1 MKSDMPGGDRL
12 RIAIVKQLA
21 HAWNE
26 GGLNYA
32 VLHGL
37 ENYPRSLGR
46 DLDVLVQADH
56 VKEALAVATRI
67 LEEEGWTVV
76 HPPAIWG
83 ERLLAFN
90 GCSWDDVLEVHTM
103 TGLAWRFTI
112 FRIRP
117 QATFQKNDF
126 RTDPWAGFIKR
137 VMLPMLAGEFDR
149 FVARPAELKIQRD
162 EEGPVSDFLPGF
174 CGRKTAM
181 MVIASLRNADV
192 DALREMLPRLKRS
205 IILRS
210 LVRHPVTSILQVLR
224 HAWRKIRRPLSPCA
238 PVIALV
244 GPDGTGKSTV
254 IKCLRDGDTSVFTAT
269 VVRHWRPGLLP
280 RLGVFVGRPAPV
292 PDADGTVA
300 PRRTAGHLQWLR
312 LGYYFLDF
320 ILGYVFRD
328 RMDSACQRLVIYD
341 RCALDMVV
349 DPLRYG
355 LSSTR
360 GTRLLWHLIPK
371 PDLIILLYDEPDRIH
386 SRKSEVSSHEIGVQI
401 KNWMQLRDQ
410 GKIDA
415 VVRVD
420 VTPGE
425 VANRV
430 QDLVLQRFMQMN
442 GGVVESGLFGEE
454 QVSD

>member
-1 MKSDMPGGDRL
+1 MKSDMRGGDRL

-56 VKEALAVATRI
+56 VKEALAVAKKI
-67 LEEEGWTVV
+67 LEEGGWTVV

-90 GCSWDDVLEVHTM
+90 GCSWNDVLEVHTM
-103 TGLAWRFTI
+103 TRLAWRFTI

-117 QATFQKNDF
+117 QATLQKDDF

-137 VMLPMLAGEFDR
+137 VMLPMLAGDLDR

-181 MVIASLRNADV
+181 MVITSLRNADV

-210 LVRHPVTSILQVLR
+210 LVRHPVTSVLQVLR
-224 HAWRKIRRPLSPCA
+224 RAWRKIRRPLSPCA

-254 IKCLRDGDTSVFTAT
+254 IKCLRDGDTSVFTGT

-300 PRRTAGHLQWLR
+300 PRRTPGRLQWLR

-320 ILGYVFRD
+320 ILGYVLRD
-328 RMDSACQRLVIYD
+328 RMDSARQRLVLYD
-341 RCALDMVV
+341 RCALDMIV

-355 LSSTR
+355 LSSAR

-371 PDLIILLYDEPDRIH
+371 PDLIILLDDEPGRIH
-386 SRKSEVSSHEIGVQI
+386 SRKSELSAHEIGR
-401 KNWMQLRDQ
+401 QLEVWHALA
-410 GKIDA
+410 GKGHVDEVI
-415 VVRVD
+415 RVD
-420 VTPGE
+420 APPAE
-425 VANRV
+425 VAGRV
-430 QDLVLQRFMQMN
+430 RQLIIASFMTKL
-442 GGVVESGLFGEE
+442 GGRHRGNAAAATRAV
-454 QVSD
+454 